1 MSLRNFYYI
10 IHTLKLGA
18 SPASIDV
25 GTRGTRGRMG
35 RKGKRNG
42 GTKPALPRQE
52 SNASSVHDGV
62 AIGAAPKAGTTAVSR
77 MSTTILKNVKEWWD
91 TRKKTEGNV
100 PAGGNEIDEEEVI
113 LRSITPRSTIPERA
127 APVDTEDMSMAMV
140 QVHESASTGQGLEEI
155 TVAMAILPSASTVK
169 AFARQTMDR
178 AREQQKS
185 HSEYVAWLRENRLKA
200 RPIATAKSYDRV
212 RRWWMVYASS
222 SALSN
227 TDLNSTSVLKWKSMK
242 TEPLSPGRNSSIS

>member
-1 MSLRNFYYI
+1 MKSPGRPIKSQRFVSLRNFYYI
-10 IHTLKLGA
+10 IHTLKLGP

-25 GTRGTRGRMG
+25 GTRGTRGPMG

-62 AIGAAPKAGTTAVSR
+62 AIGAAPKAGTTAVSSI
-77 MSTTILKNVKEWWD
+77 STTILKNVKEWWD

-100 PAGGNEIDEEEVI
+100 PAGGYEIDEEEVI
-113 LRSITPRSTIPERA
+113 LRSIIPRSTIPERV

-140 QVHESASTGQGLEEI
+140 RVHESASTGQELEDTI

-169 AFARQTMDR
+169 TFAQQTMDR
-178 AREQQKS
+178 AREQQKN
-185 HSEYVAWLRENRLKA
+185 HSEYVAFISKNCFCLSVPIRVENR
-200 RPIATAKSYDRV
+200 RIG
-212 RRWWMVYASS
+212 
-222 SALSN
+222 
-227 TDLNSTSVLKWKSMK
+227 
-242 TEPLSPGRNSSIS
+242 EIGG